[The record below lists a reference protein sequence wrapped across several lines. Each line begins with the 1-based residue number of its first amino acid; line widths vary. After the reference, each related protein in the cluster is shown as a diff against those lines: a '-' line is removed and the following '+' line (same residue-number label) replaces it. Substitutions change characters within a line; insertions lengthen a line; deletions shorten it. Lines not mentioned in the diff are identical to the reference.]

1 MKIRVLITGQKGF
14 LGTCLWDLLKFNKK
28 IKLYG
33 CDNNIYSNKI
43 STFNKFQNFKIND
56 LKNIDLIIHLAG
68 VSTNYDPKGKIY
80 KKISNKV
87 NFKDTISFA
96 KIAKKAGVKKFIFA
110 SSTSVY
116 GDKKNKL
123 VSEKSKLSPTTSY
136 GRSKSLAE
144 RHLVKLSNKNFKTI
158 LLRMVTLFGNS
169 KRMRFDLLVN
179 NLIASYIKYKKV
191 VLLSD
196 GQKIRPQIHIKDVSE
211 VYKYF
216 ILNDIKQNNLILNV
230 GRSDYNLTV
239 GQIARKIAKVFK
251 SKVQYGKKDKDK
263 RSYRVSFKKFEKLKI
278 INKTSNSIENTAIKI
293 NKSFKNKNTKFMDNK
308 KFKNLDFMKYLIGQ
322 KKINLII

>member
-1 MKIRVLITGQKGF
+1 MKIKVLITGHNGF
-14 LGTCLWDLLKFNKK
+14 LGSCLWDLLKDDKK
-28 IKLYG
+28 LKLYG
-33 CDNNIYSNKI
+33 YDNNIYSNKI
-43 STFNKFQNFKIND
+43 LVSRKFQNLKIFN
-56 LKNIDLIIHLAG
+56 LKNIDVIIHLAG

-96 KIAKKAGVKKFIFA
+96 KKAKKAGVKKFIFA

-144 RHLVKLSNKNFKTI
+144 RNLIKLSSKNFKII

-179 NLIASYIKYKKV
+179 NLIASFIKNKKI

-196 GQKIRPQIHIKDVSE
+196 GQKIRPQIHINDASK

-216 ILNDIKQNNLILNV
+216 ISNDIDQNYLILNV
-230 GRSDYNLTV
+230 GRPDYNLTV

-263 RSYRVSFKKFEKLKI
+263 RSYRVSFKKFQKLKI
-278 INKTSNSIENTAIKI
+278 FNKTTNSIENTAIQI
-293 NKSFKNKNTKFMDNK
+293 NKSFKHKNKKFIDNK
-308 KFKNLDFMKYLIGQ
+308 KFKNLDFMKYLIDQ
-322 KKINLII
+322 KKINKII

>member
-1 MKIRVLITGQKGF
+1 MKIKVLITGHNGF
-14 LGTCLWDLLKFNKK
+14 LGSCLWDLLKANKK
-28 IKLYG
+28 LKLYG
-33 CDNNIYSNKI
+33 YDNNIYSNKI
-43 STFNKFQNFKIND
+43 LVSRKFQNLKILN
-56 LKNIDLIIHLAG
+56 LKNIDVIIHLAG
-68 VSTNYDPKGKIY
+68 VSTNYDPRGKIY

-96 KIAKKAGVKKFIFA
+96 KKAKKAGVKKFIFA

-116 GDKKNKL
+116 GNKKNKL

-144 RHLVKLSNKNFKTI
+144 RNLIKLSSKKFKII

-179 NLIASYIKYKKV
+179 NLIASFIKNKKI
-191 VLLSD
+191 VLQSD
-196 GQKIRPQIHIKDVSE
+196 GQKIRPQIHIKDASK

-216 ILNDIKQNNLILNV
+216 VFNDIDKNYLILNV
-230 GRSDYNLTV
+230 GRPDYNLTV

-263 RSYRVSFKKFEKLKI
+263 RSYRVSFKKFQKFKI
-278 INKTSNSIENTAIKI
+278 FNKTTNSIENTAIQI
-293 NKSFKNKNTKFMDNK
+293 NKSFKNKKFIDNK
-308 KFKNLDFMKYLIGQ
+308 KFKNLDFMKYLIDQ
-322 KKINLII
+322 KKINKII

>member
-1 MKIRVLITGQKGF
+1 MKIKVLITGQKGF
-14 LGTCLWDLLKFNKK
+14 LGSCLWDLLKFNKK

-33 CDNNIYSNKI
+33 CDNNIYSNNI
-43 STFNKFQNFKIND
+43 SKYNRFQNLKTQD
-56 LKNIDLIIHLAG
+56 LKNIDIIIHLAG

-87 NFKDTISFA
+87 NFKDTVSFA
-96 KIAKKAGVKKFIFA
+96 KLAKKAGVKKFIFA

-136 GRSKSLAE
+136 GRSKALAE
-144 RHLVKLSNKNFKTI
+144 KHLIKLSNKSFKTI

-179 NLIASYIKYKKV
+179 NLIASYIKNKKV
-191 VLLSD
+191 ILLSD
-196 GQKIRPQIHIKDVSE
+196 GQKIRPQIHIKDVSK

-216 ILNDIKQNNLILNV
+216 IFNDIKQNSLILNV

-263 RSYRVSFKKFEKLKI
+263 RSYRVSFQKFEKLKI
-278 INKTSNSIENTAIKI
+278 IHNSRNSIENTAVQI
-293 NKSFKNKNTKFMDNK
+293 NKSLKNKNIKFTDDK
-308 KFKNLDFMKYLIGQ
+308 RFKNLDFMKYLIGQ